1 MLDVIAVLS
10 MLTMFGLAV
19 AYTYGA
25 DRLKGP
31 RS

>member
-1 MLDVIAVLS
+1 MLDVIAIISL
-10 MLTMFGLAV
+10 LAMFALAV
-19 AYTYGA
+19 AYTQGT